1 VHQRKPADVSEKP
14 TPNHGAPPNPPITF
28 TVSSDSETEPEEG
41 NRMALNRFVYQNSSR
56 SQSTASLSRTSS
68 VAPKK
73 KPSCNAGQHRFAAD
87 FSNAEL
93 ARLARCV
100 CCRIGWTTRKGVAQK
115 MVHVQSCAKKNAFT
129 DDTVKILIRQEI
141 DKAAAESQVTD
152 AKGKNKAINPENL
165 HAQAPKTRMEDVI
178 QGPEPKRRG
187 RRPEVPTL
195 KNGMETRDENLD
207 RARVILG
214 NHALPNTQNNGFQ
227 TQKFSP
233 SHLTERLEQDPGSWD
248 VNPATQAFGESELR
262 KRQTLDV
269 VLGAT
274 ARKHSISDVEPT
286 RYNEASAP
294 PSTQN
299 FGPSKLA
306 GLGRMSSNSAFNMQ
320 HDIDSGPLSHLQ
332 PVLSFDS
339 PLGSQ
344 SPRLVRT
351 SSLVHSERD

>member
-1 VHQRKPADVSEKP
+1 MHQRKPADVSEKP
-14 TPNHGAPPNPPITF
+14 IPNYGAPPNPPI
-28 TVSSDSETEPEEG
+28 TVSSDSETEPEEE

-68 VAPKK
+68 IVAPKK
-73 KPSCNAGQHRFAAD
+73 KPGCNAGQHRFAAD

-129 DDTVKILIRQEI
+129 DETVKILIRQEV
-141 DKAAAESQVTD
+141 DKATAESQVAD
-152 AKGKNKAINPENL
+152 AKGKSKAINPENL
-165 HAQAPKTRMEDVI
+165 HTRAPKTHMEDII

-214 NHALPNTQNNGFQ
+214 NHTLPNTRDNGFQ
-227 TQKFSP
+227 TQQFGP
-233 SHLTERLEQDPGSWD
+233 SRLIDRLGRDPGSWD

-262 KRQTLDV
+262 KRQALSV

-274 ARKHSISDVEPT
+274 TRKHSISDVEPASF
-286 RYNEASAP
+286 NEGIMP

-299 FGPSKLA
+299 FGPSKLV
-306 GLGRMSSNSAFNMQ
+306 GLGRMSSSSAFDVQ
-320 HDIDSGPLSHLQ
+320 HDIDSAPLSHLQ
-332 PVLSFDS
+332 PVVSFDS

-344 SPRLVRT
+344 SPKLVRT
-351 SSLVHSERD
+351 SLTGT